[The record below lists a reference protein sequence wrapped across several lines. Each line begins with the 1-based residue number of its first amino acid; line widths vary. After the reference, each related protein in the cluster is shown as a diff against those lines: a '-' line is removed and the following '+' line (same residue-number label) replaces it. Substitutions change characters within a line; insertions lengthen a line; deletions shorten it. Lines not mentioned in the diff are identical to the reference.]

1 MKIYHDINDF
11 KPIPNPIV
19 TVGTF
24 DGVHLGHQAILKKM
38 VGEAREIGGE
48 TVVITFYPHPR
59 QVLNGDRSLQFITSQ
74 EKKIELLDQLGV
86 DNLIVIRFTK
96 EFSRTTS
103 EQFIK
108 KYIIDKIHPVKLIVG
123 YDHHFGKNRMGDYK
137 LLFDLSVQYNFKVER
152 IPARD
157 VENIAVSS
165 TKIRNALMIGDVG
178 RANSLLGYQY
188 TIYGSV
194 SHGNGLG
201 RTFGFP
207 TANIE
212 IPDEYKLIAARG
224 VYACFVD
231 YKGTVYQGMANIG
244 LRPTISDHGA
254 LTVEVNIFDFDQDI
268 YNETIGIRFV
278 ERLRDEKK
286 FESKEMLIKQLTTD
300 RKFAKTVLEQQK

>member
-1 MKIYHDINDF
+1 MKIYHNINDF
-11 KPIPNPIV
+11 KPVPNPIV

-38 VGEAREIGGE
+38 IDEARKIGGE
-48 TVVITFYPHPR
+48 TVVLTFYPHPR
-59 QVLNGDRSLQFITSQ
+59 QVLHGDNSLRITSQ
-74 EKKIELLDQLGV
+74 EKKIELLDQLGI
-86 DNLIVIRFTK
+86 DNLIVINFTK

-108 KYIIDKIHPVKLIVG
+108 KYIIEGIHPVKLIVG
-123 YDHHFGKNRMGDYK
+123 YDHHFGKNRMGDYN
-137 LLFDLSVQYNFKVER
+137 LLFDLSTQYNFKLEH
-152 IPARD
+152 IPARN

-165 TKIRNALMIGDVG
+165 TKIRNALTQGNVG

-188 TIYGSV
+188 TIYGNV

-231 YKGTVYQGMANIG
+231 YKGIAYQGMANIG
-244 LRPTISDHGA
+244 LRPTISDYGV
-254 LTVEVNIFDFDQDI
+254 LLVEVNIFDFDQDI
-268 YNETIGIRFV
+268 YGETIGIRFV

-286 FESKEMLIKQLTTD
+286 FDSKELLISQLIDD
-300 RKFAKTVLEQQK
+300 RKQAKTILEQQK